1 MNSKIINETLERAVK
16 VWGKSAQ
23 IDMIEEECIELAHA
37 ICKLRRKRGD
47 PDKKIDNLIDELA
60 DVKIMMMQA
69 DIIFKESKNDIDE
82 RIDFKINRL
91 IKRMNDK

>member
-1 MNSKIINETLERAVK
+1 MNSKIINETLERAVE
-16 VWGKSAQ
+16 VYGKSAQ
-23 IDMIEEECIELAHA
+23 IDMIQEECIELSHA

-47 PDKKIDNLIDELA
+47 SDKKIDNLIDELA

-69 DIIFKESKNDIDE
+69 DIIFKEYKNDIDE